1 MSLMVFIIINDRVK
15 KLLLILLMLFSI
27 KTFCQIPI
35 YKWVGGDTTV
45 NASGSLQKTYVGPR
59 QNAASWQDEA
69 GNYYI
74 FGGEG
79 NASDGKT
86 GILNDFWKY
95 DQNDGIWEYLSG
107 DIEVNSIPG
116 NQNALS
122 FDGRD
127 DHIQI
132 DGLIPYKN
140 DFTWEVTFNVA
151 QSNFAKGL
159 ISLLNSSCCYD
170 DGATTNFGLYI
181 SNKNIFYQRNGFG
194 THFISNKIE
203 PNTWQKISMSVEI
216 DADGEQELIKFYLNG
231 KFLNSVKDDFDDL
244 IDNTDT
250 TLMAT
255 MIGRS
260 NFGNFKGLIDEV
272 IVWNYAKSENEIAD
286 EWASKVLATDDRL
299 TAYYG
304 FNQGIKNGDNTS
316 TQIPEYE
323 TKFFSRGD
331 SVDHNLVENQWRIS
345 PGVKLTRQN
354 DYPLFNYSTTQ
365 TFNSFDQP
373 FNTAWA
379 IGKTED
385 VEASDYDIFYQIYLG
400 MFNSPDGFLN
410 NPISLH
416 LTGENRYFDVE
427 FTQYTEDPST
437 TGGPGGGGFAV
448 SYIEVTEPIPF
459 DTLADSSP
467 NAYDGRLMNFTNR
480 SEPYFK
486 GEIAQVR
493 LWDLARTETEI
504 ANNLLEINPET
515 AGLLAYYDFN
525 DGDPEGDNSDLTQIS
540 DNTSN
545 NFSGNILGFNLQAT
559 TSNFGEA
566 TLPSADSP
574 TGTLKFDG
582 FGDNIEIPSLVLYN
596 DNYTI
601 ETWFKTEED
610 GTLFSW
616 SPPGGDSDWAEGGI
630 TFFIQSGG
638 IAVDVFNVGGPWGVR
653 KGGANITDNQWHH
666 VAFTIEKDYSGI
678 DERIRIYIDG
688 VLESETFFN
697 YSDIINDGS
706 GNFISKIGFTN
717 RNFPFV
723 DISSGGLT
731 PNSNSNWVAGK
742 NGSAQL
748 SKSQSF
754 YISDN
759 EGNLWMFG
767 GKGLDEFAS
776 DVLTAD
782 LRKFNFD
789 TQSWDLISGTETVNA
804 NGIYGNI
811 NESNV
816 NYHPGARSASNGWIA
831 NDSIFIFG
839 GEGYDKNGE
848 LGFLGDL
855 WLYDIGD
862 NTWTWLAG
870 ADTINS
876 LGNQGGKGVANQSF
890 IPESRKKFSSF
901 KDNEG
906 NFWLYGGQ
914 TSGEKFNRNDLWKYN
929 PQNREW
935 TWVSGG
941 AEGDEAGVYNALGT
955 ADPSNQP
962 GARSGAQVWY
972 QNEKLWVFGG
982 LGVDVNGQILD
993 RLNDF
998 WSYDFENDLWT
1009 WEGGP
1014 NFSGNTGNYG
1024 EKGIPSTENIPG
1036 ARENGNTFLDQEG
1049 RLIMFGGYKFT
1060 QGRAGTY
1067 NDLWSYN
1074 IETKEWTWL
1083 DGTNQTADLRA
1094 TSSIGT
1100 LGEGTKLFP
1109 KARNGAHTWV
1119 DNDGNFWLYGGSP
1132 NSNSALGMLND
1143 MWKYDANNDF
1153 WTYYGGSVETDSTKG
1168 IYGTKGLGAVTNVPR
1183 SRWHGNSWYANDG
1196 KLWFYGG
1203 ISADG
1208 KGDIVWL
1215 NDLWS
1220 YDPIGEIY
1228 TWESG
1233 SNQANA
1239 QGKYGTKGSPNINNT
1254 PGARSSA
1261 TSWTDK
1267 DGNFWLFGG
1276 YESFEYYNDLWKFN
1290 PETKHWT
1297 WISGRNSQNIPGTYG
1312 VQGVEGNQN
1321 EIGSRRYTDSWVDDE
1336 GNFWVFGGQGK
1347 DETSQLGL
1355 LNDLWKFNPETNNW
1369 TWMRGSKSIG
1379 SEGNYGVLGVPNPD
1393 NDPPARYGYST
1404 WKDNVGNFWLF
1415 GGVTVSEWYN
1425 DLWRYDVRTN
1435 EWTWF
1440 GGGKA
1445 IFDELVATAPHYNLS
1460 NYGTKG
1466 IGNPTNFIGN
1476 RERAMAFKN
1485 TDNTLWLFG
1494 GRTVTQFGY
1503 NDLWQI
1509 SFVPGKPY
1517 IYPIDTILS
1526 NSFSISFDEAWASS
1540 YIVQLSREEDFSG
1553 DISEF
1558 STSNRKILIGDLE
1571 PATNY
1576 YYRIKS
1582 VNSIGQSDYTEGSN
1596 VLTLPSK
1603 PAFQTIDK
1611 EQINQRGA
1619 LLKWDL
1625 LSGEI
1630 NGYILQ
1636 ISSDST
1642 FSDDADFIA
1651 GYASKSISNE
1661 INNDLIEGLSPGTQY
1676 FGRIK
1681 ANNNSG
1687 SSIYSDVISF
1697 LTKPATPILNESLTQ
1712 NSITQ
1717 NSFKLNWG
1725 SVSGIYDNY
1734 ILYIAKDIHF
1744 EMPVNAYDGS
1754 KPSKNETV
1762 TTIENLEAGT
1772 EYYVYLL
1779 TENESG
1785 KSESS
1790 DTLMILTRPEAPIFN
1805 TSNYLSRVTQ
1815 NEAILKWGVISEIF
1829 EGYELE
1835 ISLDFNFSNEN
1846 LFLEGYGKDEIPKI
1860 VDKIHDTDTIKNLAA
1875 GTTYFARVR
1884 AFNNSGGSNY
1894 SNIVTIETIPKAPI
1908 FNYINNITQNS
1919 ASISW
1924 SSPSGAESYLIDVNT
1939 SPKYL
1944 SDSVVFENFPVAVA
1958 FQILENLKPGTT
1970 YYVRL
1975 QSTNEN
1981 GSSGLITPFDYS
1993 DSSFVTIPANPFL
2006 EEAIDIGQNTA
2017 LIGWDS
2023 IKGANRYL
2031 LDVSNNGFQTYFN
2044 NYQGLEVN
2052 DNEFLIEELNP
2063 GQQYQVRLKSG
2074 NQSGNSAYS
2083 NVFLLRTIPAQPI
2096 ARDASTVA
2104 ATSFTANW
2112 DPSVGADFYVL
2123 EVSDDDFLNYT
2134 EQIVNS
2140 AIPTRISNLTEGNS
2154 YKYRVRAGNTSG
2166 VSPPSNSVEVIVSTN
2181 SQTLSLSNLD
2191 FQENFPSGTESVPI
2205 DIQLGGGQG
2214 QINCRIRFKG
2224 IMDNNWQDSLALES
2238 IGNQQYRFIVQE
2250 FMLDELGFEFELFA
2264 TDGIT
2269 NILRSKNVI
2278 SRSFNNEQSS
2288 PIPFLNISSQWQM
2301 FSIPYVLNDN
2311 LIETIFSSLA
2321 QLEYK
2326 TEWRL
2331 VHYDG
2336 TRYVDAGSGIN
2347 RIELGKG
2354 YWLNF
2359 KPEGETQIKVGSGK
2373 VNIASPFSLNLRE
2386 GWNQIGNPYNITLNW
2401 DVIRSNNQVFNS
2413 VDRTLTYD
2421 PQGGGFEED
2430 ILLDAF
2436 EGAFVWSDADT
2447 ELAIFLN
2454 NSASRFSLEGVD
2466 YFSSNI
2472 DQSRWICPI
2481 NIETENG
2488 LKKIA
2493 TVGMSEEALK
2503 GKDHLD
2509 KMQVPR
2515 FLEYTE
2521 MFTRHSD
2528 YFYPYFQQDIRPSN
2542 KKESWLFNLSS
2553 NQLKGSVK
2561 LRWDN
2566 EAYKNAIS
2574 QLWII
2579 DEENGVLVNM
2589 NENNSISLDLKDNHQ
2604 ISIHLTK
2611 DKNSLPLPF
2620 KMLMGNPYP
2629 NPTKN
2634 INNVNIL
2641 LPEALENYEVL
2652 LALYSA
2658 DGRKVATL
2666 AEGIFEAGI
2675 YNFQIDFREF
2685 ENVSSGMLIYKL
2697 AVSGPNGQT
2706 IFRKV
2711 ILNK

>member
-1 MSLMVFIIINDRVK
+1 MLLSINA
-15 KLLLILLMLFSI
+15 LS
-27 KTFCQIPI
+27 QIPI
-35 YKWVGGDTTV
+35 YKWMGGDSIV

-59 QNAASWQDEA
+59 QNAASWQDKE

-79 NASDGKT
+79 NAADGKT

-95 DQNDGIWEYLSG
+95 NQNDGIWEYLSG
-107 DIEVNSIPG
+107 DIEINTIPS
-116 NQNALS
+116 NENALS

-127 DHIQI
+127 DYVQI

-140 DFTWEVTFNVA
+140 DFTWEVSFNSE
-151 QSNFAKGL
+151 QSNGAKGL
-159 ISLLNSSCCYD
+159 ISLLNSACCYD
-170 DGATTNFGLYI
+170 AGTTTSFGLYI
-181 SNKNIFYQRNGFG
+181 SNTNIYYQRDGFG

-203 PNTWQKISMSVEI
+203 PNTWQKISMSVEV
-216 DADGEQELIKFYLNG
+216 DADGEQESIKFYLNG
-231 KFLNSVKDDFDDL
+231 QFINSIQDDFDDL
-244 IDNTDT
+244 VDDTDT

-260 NFGNFKGLIDEV
+260 NFGNFKGLINEV
-272 IVWNYAKSENEIAD
+272 VVWNYAKSENEIGD

-299 TAYYG
+299 TAYYA
-304 FNQGIKNGDNTS
+304 FNQGIRNGDNTF

-331 SVDHNLVENQWRIS
+331 SVDHRLVENQWRIS

-354 DYPLFNYSTTQ
+354 DYPLFNYSTSP

-385 VEASDYDIFYQIYLG
+385 VEPSAYDTFYQIYLS
-400 MFNSPDGFLN
+400 MFNSPEGFLN

-416 LTGENRYFDVE
+416 LTEENRYFDVE

-437 TGGPGGGGFAV
+437 TGGSGGGGFAV

-459 DTLADSSP
+459 DTLVDSSP

-493 LWDLARTETEI
+493 IWDVARTSTEI
-504 ANNLLEINPET
+504 ANNLLEVNPET
-515 AGLLAYYDFN
+515 TGLLAYYDFN
-525 DGDPEGDNSDLTQIS
+525 DGIPEGDNTQVTQIS

-545 NFSGNILGFNLQAT
+545 NFSGNILGFDLQDT
-559 TSNFGEA
+559 ISNFGEA
-566 TLPSADSP
+566 TLPSAGSP

-582 FGDNIEIPSLVLYN
+582 FGDNIEIPSLAAYK

-616 SPPGGDSDWAEGGI
+616 SPPGDASDWAEGGI

-638 IAVDVFNVGGPWGVR
+638 IAVDVYNVGGPWGVR

-666 VAFTIEKDYSGI
+666 VAFTIEKDNSDI
-678 DERIRIYIDG
+678 NERIRIYIDG

-697 YSDIINDGS
+697 FSDIINDGS

-717 RNFPFV
+717 WNFPFV

-731 PNSNSNWVAGK
+731 PSSNSNWVAGK
-742 NGSAQL
+742 NGNAQL
-748 SKSQSF
+748 SKSQTF
-754 YISDN
+754 YISD
-759 EGNLWMFG
+759 EEDNLWMFG

-776 DVLTAD
+776 EVLTAD
-782 LRKFNFD
+782 LRRYNFE
-789 TQSWDLISGTETVNA
+789 TQSWDLISGTESVNA
-804 NGIYGNI
+804 SGVYGNL
-811 NESNV
+811 NEPSAN
-816 NYHPGARSASNGWIA
+816 NHPGGRQASHGWIA
-831 NDSIFIFG
+831 NDSLFIFG

-848 LGFLGDL
+848 MGFLGDL

-876 LGNQGGKGVANQSF
+876 PGNQGGKGVANQSF
-890 IPESRKKFSSF
+890 IPESRKRFSTF

-906 NFWLYGGQ
+906 NFWLFGGQ
-914 TSGEKFNRNDLWKYN
+914 TSGENNNRNDLWKYN
-929 PQNREW
+929 PQSGEW
-935 TWVSGG
+935 MWVSGG
-941 AEGDEAGVYNALGT
+941 DEGDEAGVYNALGT
-955 ADPSNQP
+955 ADPSNQS

-998 WSYDFENDLWT
+998 WSYDFDNDLWT

-1024 EKGIPSTENIPG
+1024 ELGIPSTENIPG
-1036 ARENGNTFLDQEG
+1036 ARENGNAFLDQEG
-1049 RLIMFGGYKFT
+1049 KLIMFGGYKFT

-1067 NDLWSYN
+1067 NDVWSYN

-1083 DGTNQTADLRA
+1083 DGINQTAGLTV
-1094 TSSIGT
+1094 TSTIGT
-1100 LGEGTKLFP
+1100 IGSGTKLFP
-1109 KARNGAHTWV
+1109 KARNGAHTWT

-1143 MWKYDANNDF
+1143 MWKYDADNDF
-1153 WTYYGGSVETDSTKG
+1153 WKYYGGATESDSTKG
-1168 IYGTKGLGAVTNVPR
+1168 EYGTKGLGAITNRPR
-1183 SRWHGNSWYANDG
+1183 SRWHGDSWYANDG
-1196 KLWFYGG
+1196 KLWFFGG
-1203 ISADG
+1203 IAAEG
-1208 KGDIVWL
+1208 NGGDIVWL

-1233 SNQANA
+1233 SSQADA
-1239 QGKYGTKGSPNINNT
+1239 QGTYGSKGVSNINNT

-1261 TSWTDK
+1261 TSWVDE

-1276 YESFEYYNDLWKFN
+1276 YESFEYYNDLWRFN
-1290 PETKHWT
+1290 PSTKSWT
-1297 WISGRNSQNIPGTYG
+1297 WISGRNSQNIPGSYG
-1312 VQGVEGNQN
+1312 VKGVENSQN
-1321 EIGSRRYTDSWVDDE
+1321 EIGSRRYTGSWVDDE
-1336 GNFWVFGGQGK
+1336 GNFWIFGGQGRDK
-1347 DETSQLGL
+1347 SSQLGL
-1355 LNDLWKFNPETNNW
+1355 LNDLWKYNPVTENW
-1369 TWMRGSKSIG
+1369 TWMKGSDSVNATG
-1379 SEGNYGVLGVPNPD
+1379 RYGTLGVPDPNNNP
-1393 NDPPARYGYST
+1393 PPRYGYT
-1404 WKDNVGNFWLF
+1404 HWKDNVGNFWLF
-1415 GGVTVSEWYN
+1415 GGVAVSEWYN

-1445 IFDELVATAPHYNLS
+1445 TFDDLIATAPYYNLS

-1466 IGNPTNFIGN
+1466 IGDSTNYIGN
-1476 RERAMAFKN
+1476 RERAMGFEN
-1485 TDNTLWLFG
+1485 DDNALWLFG
-1494 GRTVTQFGY
+1494 GRTATSLGY
-1503 NDLWQI
+1503 NDLWHI
-1509 SFVPGKPY
+1509 SFVPGKPFL
-1517 IYPIDTILS
+1517 YPIDTVQS
-1526 NSFSISFDEAWASS
+1526 TSFSFSFDEAWATS
-1540 YIVQLSREEDFSG
+1540 YIIQLSIEEDFSNG
-1553 DISEF
+1553 ISEF
-1558 STSNRKILIGDLE
+1558 NTSNRNISIGDLE

-1582 VNSIGQSDYTEGSN
+1582 VNSIGQSEYTDGHK

-1603 PAFQTIDK
+1603 PTFQAIDND
-1611 EQINQRGA
+1611 QINQNDVI
-1619 LLKWDL
+1619 LEWDL

-1630 NGYILQ
+1630 NEYVLQ
-1636 ISSDST
+1636 ISTDST
-1642 FSDDADFIA
+1642 FTNNAKFIS
-1651 GYASKSISNE
+1651 GYTAKSIISD
-1661 INNDLIEGLSPGTQY
+1661 INNDMVEGLSPGSKY
-1676 FGRIK
+1676 YGRIK
-1681 ANNNSG
+1681 ANNNAG
-1687 SSIYSDVISF
+1687 SSIFSDVISF
-1697 LTKPATPILNESLTQ
+1697 LTKPATPILNESETQ

-1717 NSFKLNWG
+1717 NSFQLNWG

-1734 ILYIAKDIHF
+1734 ILHVAADKDF
-1744 EMPVNAYDGS
+1744 DMPVSAYDGL
-1754 KPSKNETV
+1754 KPSKNETAFTV
-1762 TTIENLEAGT
+1762 DGLEAGT

-1779 TENESG
+1779 SENQSG
-1785 KSESS
+1785 LSESS
-1790 DTLMILTRPEAPIFN
+1790 DTLMILTRPEAPVFN
-1805 TSNYLSRVTQ
+1805 TTSYLSEVTQ
-1815 NEAILKWGVISEIF
+1815 NGAVLEWDTISEIF
-1829 EGYELE
+1829 NGYELE

-1846 LFLEGYGKDEIPKI
+1846 LFLEGYGKNESPKV
-1860 VDKIHDTDTIKNLAA
+1860 VDKIQNTDTVKNLQA

-1894 SNIVTIETIPKAPI
+1894 SNIVSIETIPLAPL
-1908 FNYINNITQNS
+1908 FNNINNITQNS

-1924 SSPSGAESYLIDVNT
+1924 TSPSGADSYLIDVNT
-1939 SPKYL
+1939 SPEYL
-1944 SDSVVFENFPVAVA
+1944 PDSVVFENFPVAVA
-1958 FQILENLKPGTT
+1958 FQILENLKAGTN
-1970 YYVRL
+1970 YYIRL

-1981 GSSGLITPFDYS
+1981 GSSGLIAPFDYN
-1993 DSSFVTIPANPFL
+1993 DTSFTTIPANPFL
-2006 EEAIDIGQNTA
+2006 EKAIEIGQNTA

-2023 IKGANRYL
+2023 VNGANRYL
-2031 LDVSNNGFQTYFN
+2031 LDVSNNGFQTFYN
-2044 NYQGLEVN
+2044 NYQSVEIN
-2052 DNEFLIEELNP
+2052 DNEFLIQELNP

-2083 NVFLLRTIPAQPI
+2083 NVFLFRTIPAQPI

-2112 DPSVGADFYVL
+2112 DPSVGAEFYIL

-2134 EQIVNS
+2134 EQTVNS
-2140 AIPTRISNLTEGNS
+2140 AIPTRITNLTEGNS
-2154 YKYRVRAGNTSG
+2154 YQYRVRAGNSSG
-2166 VSPPSNSVEVIVSTN
+2166 ISPPSNAVEVIVSTN
-2181 SQTLSLSNLD
+2181 SQTLSLVNLD
-2191 FQENFPSGTESVPI
+2191 FQENFQSGTESIPI

-2214 QINCRIRFKG
+2214 QISCLIRYKG
-2224 IMDNNWQDSLALES
+2224 ILDNNWQDSLTLES

-2278 SRSFNNEQSS
+2278 SRSFNNDQSS
-2288 PIPFLNISSQWQM
+2288 AIPLLNISSQWQM
-2301 FSIPYVLNDN
+2301 FSIPYVLDDN
-2311 LIETIFSSLA
+2311 LIETVFSSLA
-2321 QLEYK
+2321 QLEYN

-2336 TRYVDAGSGIN
+2336 SNFVDAGSGIN

-2359 KPEGETQIKVGSGK
+2359 KSEGETQIKVGSGK
-2373 VNIASPFSLNLRE
+2373 VNIASPFNMALRE
-2386 GWNQIGNPYNITLNW
+2386 GWNQIGNPYNVTLNW
-2401 DVIRSNNQVFNS
+2401 DVIRSNNQVFNT

-2454 NSASRFSLEGVD
+2454 NSSSRFSLEGAD

-2488 LKKIA
+2488 LKNIA
-2493 TVGMSEEALK
+2493 TVGMSEEALN

-2521 MFTRHSD
+2521 MFTLHDD
-2528 YFYPYFQQDIRPSN
+2528 YFYPYFQQDIRPSEE
-2542 KKESWLFNLSS
+2542 KESWLFNLAS

-2561 LRWDN
+2561 LSWNN
-2566 EAYKNAIS
+2566 ESFKNAIK

-2579 DEENGVLVNM
+2579 DESNGLLVNM
-2589 NENNSISLDLKDNHQ
+2589 NENDNISLDLKDDHQ

-2620 KMLMGNPYP
+2620 KMSMGNPYP

-2634 INNVNIL
+2634 INKVNIL
-2641 LPEALENYEVL
+2641 LPEAMGNYEIL

-2666 AEGIFEAGI
+2666 AEGVFKAGI
-2675 YNFQIDFREF
+2675 YNFQLDFREF